1 MKIYLFSDSFGKNI
15 GGMEVHQQAFMKRYP
30 YAELIVRDEGVSVYK
45 REKLY
50 RRFKDIASFTEY
62 IITDNESR
70 RIFFFNNLSWL
81 TDIRSLRQK
90 FSNDAFI
97 IRSGG
102 NDIYKALD
110 KLTGVTL
117 EEKLRIVA
125 ETINNFA
132 DKLIVNSD
140 YSYFRN
146 IDVGILPDKMIK
158 LRGGVDRSAAEDNIS
173 NKHEI
178 RRQIEMK
185 YGIQGKKL
193 LVIAARFVP
202 FKGIEEFISCLA
214 ETPICSRCHL
224 LLIGDGKQK
233 KQILELLENVDISY
247 TYLGIRCNVETMKYI
262 AASDLLVNPTLEY
275 TEKCYGGSF
284 IHTETMGRGMMEAV
298 MQGTPVLALNSGGT
312 AELFYENGSIGY
324 LAENHREMMI
334 CLKKAIERPSP
345 ALTDTDYSWDEVFRK
360 YDLLFAF
367 LTERSKAQTLLA
379 FDYDGTIKTD
389 SCPEAELSGIMSSS
403 RTISYVCL
411 TARSAEES
419 LPLMKQLP
427 LRYIVY
433 ENGAGIASRDG
444 VPVFWNKLA
453 DDEKRKGDIE
463 KIISGLKGTVQFKQT
478 HPFTIHIKKED
489 VSEKTREKIC
499 RIICGTPFQII
510 ESSKFIKIQHII
522 FNKKGALDYIC
533 KDNCYSYTIGAGD
546 GLNDA
551 AFVLS
556 CDRKYMHTDLMK
568 SIGYNGTE
576 VIRFSKTEAGASL
589 LKRIIVDYERSESN
603 DNQ

>member
-62 IITDNESR
+62 IRTDNESR
-70 RIFFFNNLSWL
+70 RIFFFNNLSCL

-110 KLTGVTL
+110 KLIGVTL

-173 NKHEI
+173 HKHEI
-178 RRQIEMK
+178 RRKIEMK

-233 KQILELLENVDISY
+233 KQIL
-247 TYLGIRCNVETMKYI
+247 
-262 AASDLLVNPTLEY
+262 
-275 TEKCYGGSF
+275 
-284 IHTETMGRGMMEAV
+284 
-298 MQGTPVLALNSGGT
+298 
-312 AELFYENGSIGY
+312 
-324 LAENHREMMI
+324 
-334 CLKKAIERPSP
+334 
-345 ALTDTDYSWDEVFRK
+345 
-360 YDLLFAF
+360 
-367 LTERSKAQTLLA
+367 
-379 FDYDGTIKTD
+379 
-389 SCPEAELSGIMSSS
+389 
-403 RTISYVCL
+403 
-411 TARSAEES
+411 
-419 LPLMKQLP
+419 
-427 LRYIVY
+427 
-433 ENGAGIASRDG
+433 
-444 VPVFWNKLA
+444 
-453 DDEKRKGDIE
+453 
-463 KIISGLKGTVQFKQT
+463 
-478 HPFTIHIKKED
+478 
-489 VSEKTREKIC
+489 
-499 RIICGTPFQII
+499 
-510 ESSKFIKIQHII
+510 
-522 FNKKGALDYIC
+522 
-533 KDNCYSYTIGAGD
+533 
-546 GLNDA
+546 
-551 AFVLS
+551 
-556 CDRKYMHTDLMK
+556 
-568 SIGYNGTE
+568 
-576 VIRFSKTEAGASL
+576 
-589 LKRIIVDYERSESN
+589 
-603 DNQ
+603 